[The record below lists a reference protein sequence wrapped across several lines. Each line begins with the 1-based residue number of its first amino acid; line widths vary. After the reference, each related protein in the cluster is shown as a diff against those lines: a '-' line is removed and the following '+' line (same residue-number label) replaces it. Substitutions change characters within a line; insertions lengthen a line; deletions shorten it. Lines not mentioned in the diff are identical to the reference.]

1 MARNLPLYQAIATA
15 LDAYVRCAGDN
26 ANESQAS
33 WESTWRDVLARYAR
47 NNLPNGS
54 GFDCT
59 PEIDSTFYRN
69 RIVVTGS
76 YHAMGEHGG
85 YDGWR
90 DFRVTIRPDLMHG
103 FTVTV
108 SGARGEMA
116 KYIGDTY
123 AEALRAVVDIDSAI
137 SRVRA

>member
-1 MARNLPLYQAIATA
+1 
-15 LDAYVRCAGDN
+15 
-26 ANESQAS
+26 
-33 WESTWRDVLARYAR
+33 
-47 NNLPNGS
+47 
-54 GFDCT
+54 
-59 PEIDSTFYRN
+59 
-69 RIVVTGS
+69 
-76 YHAMGEHGG
+76 MGEHGG